1 MAADDERDEAKWF
14 LVSGGSGGIGA
25 AICAD
30 LASAGYKPVVG
41 YHRNRDA
48 AVSIA
53 ERTGG
58 LPLALDMNDS
68 AAIDSAAVTLSE
80 LPRLYGVVLAGS
92 PPLCPV
98 PFGKITPEHMLEQWQ
113 VNVLGPQRLLAEL
126 VKRCF
131 RKHKAGC
138 VVGIL
143 TRAMGDDVSPAASGM
158 GAYVI
163 AKYGMAGLLALL
175 AADYPWLS
183 VRSVSP
189 GYTETRMLDAFDPRF
204 LELQRGRVPF
214 HTPEEVAAQVMAEV
228 IQP

>member
-1 MAADDERDEAKWF
+1 MAEEDAAARWF
-14 LVSGGSGGIGA
+14 LVSGGSGGIGS
-25 AICAD
+25 AICAA
-30 LASAGYKPVVG
+30 LGSCGYRPVVG
-41 YHRNRDA
+41 YHRNQDA
-48 AVSIA
+48 ASDVA
-53 ERTGG
+53 RRTNG
-58 LPLALDMNDS
+58 LPLPLDLSSS
-68 AAIDSAAVTLSE
+68 ASIEAAVQALSE
-80 LPRLYGVVLAGS
+80 LPRLHGAVLAGS
-92 PPLCPV
+92 PALCPV
-98 PFGKITPEHMLEQWQ
+98 PFSKISPKDMLEQWQ
-113 VNVLGPQRLLAEL
+113 VNVLGPQRLLSEL

-143 TRAMGDDVSPAASGM
+143 TRAMGDETTPAASGM

-163 AKYGMAGLLALL
+163 AKYGMAGMLALL

-189 GYTETRMLDAFDPRF
+189 GYTETRMLEAFDPRF
-204 LELQRGRVPF
+204 LELQRSRAAF

>member
-1 MAADDERDEAKWF
+1 MAELDSNAKWF
-14 LVSGGSGGIGA
+14 LVSGGSGGIGS

-30 LASAGYKPVVG
+30 LASCGYKPVVG
-41 YHRNRDA
+41 YHRNHA
-48 AVSIA
+48 AATSVA

-58 LPLALDMNDS
+58 IPLPLDMSSS
-68 AAIDSAAVTLSE
+68 ASIESAVQALSE
-80 LPRLYGVVLAGS
+80 LPRLHGVVLAGS

-98 PFGKITPEHMLEQWQ
+98 PFGKISPEHMLEQWQ

-131 RKHKAGC
+131 RKHKAGS

-143 TRAMGDDVSPAASGM
+143 TRAMGDDSSQVASGM

-163 AKYGMAGLLALL
+163 AKYGMAGMLALL
-175 AADYPWLS
+175 GADYPWLS
-183 VRSVSP
+183 VSSVSP
-189 GYTETRMLDAFDPRF
+189 GYTETRMLEAFDPRF
-204 LELQRGRVPF
+204 LELQRSRVPF
-214 HTPEEVAAQVMAEV
+214 QTPEEVAAQVMAEV

>member
-1 MAADDERDEAKWF
+1 MEPDESSEARWF
-14 LVSGGSGGIGA
+14 LVSGGSGGIGS

-30 LASAGYKPVVG
+30 LASCGYKPVVG

-48 AVSIA
+48 AMDVA
-53 ERTGG
+53 RRNRGVP
-58 LPLALDMNDS
+58 LPLDMTSDAS
-68 AAIDSAAVTLSE
+68 IEAAAQTLGE
-80 LPRLYGVVLAGS
+80 LPRLYGAVLAGS
-92 PPLCPV
+92 PPLCPT
-98 PFGKITPEHMLEQWQ
+98 PFGKISAESMEEQWQ
-113 VNVLGPQRLLAEL
+113 VNVLGPQKLLAEL

-143 TRAMGDDVSPAASGM
+143 TRAMGDDSAPAASGM

-163 AKYGMAGLLALL
+163 AKYGMAGMLRLL

-189 GYTETRMLDAFDPRF
+189 GYTETRMLEAFDPRF
-204 LELQRGRVPF
+204 LELQRSKAPF
-214 HTPEEVAAQVMAEV
+214 QTPAEVAAQVMAEV

>member
-1 MAADDERDEAKWF
+1 MADESAEARWF
-14 LVSGGSGGIGA
+14 LVSGGSGGIGS

-30 LASAGYKPVVG
+30 LASCGYKPIVG
-41 YHRNRDA
+41 YHRNQA
-48 AVSIA
+48 AAIAVA
-53 ERTGG
+53 ERTQG
-58 LPLALDMNDS
+58 LPLALDMSDATS
-68 AAIDSAAVTLSE
+68 IDAAAQTLGE
-80 LPRLYGVVLAGS
+80 LPRLHGIVLAGS

-98 PFGKITPEHMLEQWQ
+98 PFGKILPEHMLEQWQ

-143 TRAMGDDVSPAASGM
+143 TRAMGDDTSSAASGM

-163 AKYGMAGLLALL
+163 AKYGMAGMLALL

-189 GYTETRMLDAFDPRF
+189 GYTETRMLEAFDPRF
-204 LELQRGRVPF
+204 LELQRSRAAF

>member
-1 MAADDERDEAKWF
+1 LEPDEAAPSRWF
-14 LVSGGSGGIGA
+14 LVSGGSGGIGS
-25 AICAD
+25 AICAG
-30 LASAGYKPVVG
+30 LASCGYKPVVG

-48 AVSIA
+48 ALDVARRTDGVALPLDMTSDASIA
-53 ERTGG
+53 
-58 LPLALDMNDS
+58 
-68 AAIDSAAVTLSE
+68 AAAQTLGE
-80 LPRLYGVVLAGS
+80 LPHLHGAVLAGS

-98 PFGKITPEHMLEQWQ
+98 PFGKISAESMAEQWQ
-113 VNVLGPQRLLAEL
+113 VNVLGPQKLLSEL

-143 TRAMGDDVSPAASGM
+143 TRAMGDDSIPVASGM

-163 AKYGMAGLLALL
+163 AKYGMAGMLGLL

-204 LELQRGRVPF
+204 LELQRSKAPF
-214 HTPEEVAAQVMAEV
+214 QTPEEVAAQVMAEV